1 METRTVKIQG
11 QEVNLLYC
19 AATENGFEELR
30 GKSIHEIDFNSQQ
43 DLIVLGLCA
52 IVSYY
57 SRKGEDS
64 PVTSETLLYD
74 ATAKEL
80 IELVKTVAEMRAAWY
95 GVPAVIEKED
105 EELKEGEKQK
115 N

>member
-1 METRTVKIQG
+1 MERKVTIQG
-11 QEVNLLYC
+11 KEVSLLYC

-57 SRKGEDS
+57 ARKGEDA
-64 PVTSETLLYD
+64 PVTSETLLYE
-74 ATAKEL
+74 ATAQEL
-80 IELVKTVAEMRAAWY
+80 IELVKTVAEMRVEWY
-95 GVPAVIEKED
+95 GVPAVVKED
-105 EELKEGEKQK
+105 DEPKAEEKPK

>member
-1 METRTVKIQG
+1 MEARTVKIQG
-11 QEVNLLYC
+11 QEVHLLYC

-30 GKSIHEIDFNSQQ
+30 GKSIHDLDFNLQQ

-74 ATAKEL
+74 ATAQEL
-80 IELVKTVAEMRAAWY
+80 IELVKTVAEMRAEWY
-95 GVPAVIEKED
+95 GVPAVIKQDETADGED
-105 EELKEGEKQK
+105 NRK

>member
-1 METRTVKIQG
+1 MERKVKIQG
-11 QEVNLLYC
+11 KDVSLLYC

-30 GKSIHEIDFNSQQ
+30 GKSIHDIDFNSQQ
-43 DLIVLGLCA
+43 DLIILGLCA

-57 SRKGEDS
+57 SKKGEEP

-80 IELVKTVAEMRAAWY
+80 IELVKTVAEMRVEWY
-95 GVPAVIEKED
+95 GIPAVIKED
-105 EELKEGEKQK
+105 DEPKEGEEKPK

>member
-1 METRTVKIQG
+1 MTIQG
-11 QEVNLLYC
+11 REVSLLYC

-30 GKSIHEIDFNSQQ
+30 GKSIHDIDFNSQQ

-57 SRKGEDS
+57 AKKGEES
-64 PVTSETLLYD
+64 PVTSETLLYE
-74 ATAKEL
+74 ATAQEL
-80 IELVKTVAEMRAAWY
+80 IELVKTVAEMRVEWY
-95 GVPAVIEKED
+95 GIPAVIKED
-105 EELKEGEKQK
+105 EPKEGEEKQK